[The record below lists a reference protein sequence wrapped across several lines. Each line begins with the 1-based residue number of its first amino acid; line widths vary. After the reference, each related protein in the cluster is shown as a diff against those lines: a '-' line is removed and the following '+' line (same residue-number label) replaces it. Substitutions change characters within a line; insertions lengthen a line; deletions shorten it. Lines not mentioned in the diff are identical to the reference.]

1 MFIDDTKQQGGN
13 MGGGQKQDEKKDQGN
28 QNK

>member
-1 MFIDDTKQQGGN
+1 MFIDDTKQGGN